1 MNYFKWFMKYIGESI
16 QDLEQPRFYGTREKR
31 NCPAIFGKSLQHPIA
46 TTAVKWFMRCLEKS
60 TGGPV

>member
-1 MNYFKWFMKYIGESI
+1 MNYIKWFMKYTGESI
-16 QDLEQPRFYGTREKR
+16 QDLGQRRFYAAREKR

-60 TGGPV
+60 TEGPV